1 MLIKILLVLAAL
13 VAVFLIVAAFQPD
26 SFRVER
32 SATISA
38 PPAIVFAQVNDLH
51 AWQEFSP
58 WAKLDPEAKNTYEGP
73 RAGPGAAFA
82 WSGNSKIGQGR
93 MTITESRPNEL
104 VRMKLDFIKPM
115 ESTSTAEFT
124 FKADGD
130 STLVAWSMSGK
141 NNFIGKVFCLV
152 MNMDKT
158 VGGDFEKGLANL
170 NTQASAAARK

>member
-82 WSGNSKIGQGR
+82 WSGSSKIGQGR

>member
-1 MLIKILLVLAAL
+1 MLKKILLVIVAL
-13 VAVFLIVAAFQPD
+13 VAVFLIVAAMQPAA
-26 SFRVER
+26 FRVVR

-38 PPAIVFAQVNDLH
+38 PPAVVFAQVNDLH

-58 WAKLDPEAKNTYEGP
+58 WAKLDPKVKNTYEGP
-73 RAGPGAAFA
+73 RVGIGATMA
-82 WSGNSKIGQGR
+82 WEGNSQVGQGR
-93 MTITESRPNEL
+93 MTITESKPNE
-104 VRMKLDFIKPM
+104 VIRMKLDFIKPM

-124 FKADGD
+124 FKAQGD
-130 STLVAWSMSGK
+130 KTLVTWSMAGE

-170 NTQASAAARK
+170 DTLVAPKK

>member
-104 VRMKLDFIKPM
+104 VRKKLDFIKPM

-124 FKADGD
+124 FKPEGD
-130 STLVAWSMSGK
+130 KTVVTWSMYGP
-141 NNFIGKVFCLV
+141 NNFIGKAFGLFFNC
-152 MNMDKT
+152 DKMC
-158 VGGDFEKGLANL
+158 GDQFEKGLANL
-170 NTQASAAARK
+170 ATVVGSTTK